1 MLLINRQSR
10 MWLEEEMLLSILMFS
25 ATQVNTSSITPC
37 FSRFFCVLVPSL
49 YLVMLDAFQ
58 VLDVLDSILT
68 MLLLLDVI
76 RCSVCAIQQLVVVV
90 VVIVEPQGLQVI
102 AFIQSLPYCG
112 CSCSHLPCIGS
123 REAAREC
130 RRKKK
135 EYVKCLENRVAV
147 LENQNKTLIEELKAL
162 KDLYCHK
169 AE

>member
-1 MLLINRQSR
+1 
-10 MWLEEEMLLSILMFS
+10 MLLSILMFS
-25 ATQVNTSSITPC
+25 TIQVNALSFTLC
-37 FSRFFCVLVPSL
+37 FSQFFCVLVPSL
-49 YLVMLDAFQ
+49 YLVMLNAFQ
-58 VLDVLDSILT
+58 VLVILDYILT
-68 MLLLLDVI
+68 MLLLLAVI